1 MNNKIYYHKLI
12 HISMFKKPKSLLA
25 ILKKGPRYLLT
36 FFYVLSTY
44 TRTVH
49 CTVYIYIYIYYSW
62 ARENCLTLR
71 QATT

>member
-1 MNNKIYYHKLI
+1 
-12 HISMFKKPKSLLA
+12 MFKKPKSLLA

-44 TRTVH
+44 TRAV
-49 CTVYIYIYIYYSW
+49 YIYIYYSW